1 VADALKTFFNPALVR
16 RLGGDLAAAMPGF
29 AEDAFVAQA
38 TKGLG
43 ALELLDRGR
52 HIMTAMRAHLPADY
66 PRAVEV
72 IVRSLGA
79 PHVSDELEGAG
90 MAPFYYLPHT
100 QFVGTHSLDHFDVS
114 MDAQHALT
122 QRFTCE
128 WSIRGFIARD
138 PERTFRYFKKWARD
152 KSPHVR
158 RLVSEGTR
166 IRLPWASRVGWL
178 DANPHRI
185 VELLELLVDD
195 PATVVRRSVANNLN
209 DLGKLD
215 GDLLVET
222 CRSWLA
228 KETPA
233 RRALVEHAL
242 RSAVKRGEPKAL
254 ALLGYGGEARV
265 AIENVKLAPKRVAI
279 GDSVSIELTVRSEL
293 ARSKQSVLVDLVV
306 HFVKANGKPSPKVFK
321 LSRAELGPGGHATFK
336 KTISLAVH
344 TTRKPQ
350 RGRHAVE
357 VLINGQPTP
366 VGAFDV
372 V

>member
-1 VADALKTFFNPALVR
+1 MADALKTFFNPALVR
-16 RLGGDLAAAMPGF
+16 RLADDLASVMPRF
-29 AEDAFVAQA
+29 SRAAFVAQA
-38 TKGLG
+38 TQGLG
-43 ALELLDRGR
+43 ALELLERGR
-52 HIMTAMRAHLPADY
+52 HIMRAMRDHLPPEY

-72 IVRSLGA
+72 IVKSLGP
-79 PHVSDELEGAG
+79 PHATDELEGVG
-90 MAPFYYLPHT
+90 MGPFFYLPHT
-100 QFVGTHSLDHFDVS
+100 QFVGTYGLDHFDVS

-128 WSIRGFIARD
+128 WSIRGFIAKD
-138 PERTFRYFKKWARD
+138 PERTFGYLKKWARD

-166 IRLPWASRVGWL
+166 PRLPWAGHVAWL
-178 DANPHRI
+178 DANPRRI
-185 VELLELLVDD
+185 VELLQLLVDD

-215 GDLLVET
+215 SDLLVET
-222 CRSWLA
+222 CQGWLA
-228 KETPA
+228 EETPE

-254 ALLGYGGEARV
+254 ALLGFGGGAKV
-265 AIENVKLAPKRVAI
+265 DIEEVKLAPRRVAI
-279 GDSVSIELTVRSEL
+279 GDKVSIELTVRNAL
-293 ARSKQSVLVDLVV
+293 GRSKQSVLVDLVV

-321 LSRAELGPGGHATFK
+321 LSRAELAPGGRATFK

-350 RGRHAVE
+350 RGRHAVD
-357 VLINGQPTP
+357 VLINGQPWP